1 METKYHPDGYLSVK
15 LYWELSEDE
24 LIDLQG
30 YEYEPIK
37 RVNIDI
43 YDPDTWRKINSNELK
58 TIQEAISFIEK
69 NFAVKEG
76 L

>member
-1 METKYHPDGYLSVK
+1 METKYHPDGYLSIK
-15 LYWELSEDE
+15 LNWKLSEDE

-43 YDPDTWRKINSNELK
+43 YDPDTWRRIDSNELK
-58 TIQEAISFIEK
+58 TIQEAIDYIQEYFRK
-69 NFAVKEG
+69 
-76 L
+76 